1 MFIFVYGTLQHG
13 FPLNKTLT
21 LNGARYHG
29 WGFAEGVRLY
39 GWEFCPGA
47 YSEVGYKAWGE
58 IYEIVDEELLN
69 RLDSIEAM
77 YTRHPVT
84 VTITEGSTN
93 LNPLAAEIY
102 LSDTNPVGGA
112 WIDSGVFQRKS
123 R

>member
-13 FPLNKTLT
+13 HPLNKTLT

-29 WGFAEGVRLY
+29 WGFAESVRLY

-47 YSEVGYKAWGE
+47 YSEVGYRTWGE
-58 IYEIVDEELLN
+58 VYEVEDDDLLK

-102 LSDTNPVGGA
+102 LSDINPVGGA
-112 WIDSGVFQRKS
+112 WIDDGIFQRKS
-123 R
+123 Q